1 MSFDRLSTVLSLCTL
16 SLLVISQQAWAEG
29 SKEAA
34 FKHFSEGKS
43 LYQSRDYQRAER
55 SFDLSIKEIKDH
67 QSLYYKALSVS
78 KQTGRCEDELDAW
91 ESYLS
96 FCEQPRSNCVS
107 SWIPKA
113 KGHRDRVKQRC
124 RPQQALLP
132 QAQTP
137 PAVSACPHGQA
148 YPGGPCLPP
157 PTAQA
162 VPTSPVPQTQVRT
175 RTSPSFVSRV
185 PWWGYLG
192 GGLGLLSHIINLST
206 DRTNL
211 LDTTYVGA
219 LSGYLIGGIGL
230 GVGVYRYSASD
241 EPSQGVSRAQYAP
254 QHTAGTYLFT
264 WSGRF

>member
-1 MSFDRLSTVLSLCTL
+1 MSFDRMSTVLSLCAL
-16 SLLVISQQAWAEG
+16 PLFALSQQAWAEG

-43 LYQSRDYQRAER
+43 LYQSREYQRAER
-55 SFDLSIKEIKDH
+55 SFDLSIQEIKDH

-78 KQTGRCEDELDAW
+78 KQTGRCEDELSAW

-96 FCEQPRSNCVS
+96 YCKQPQSNCVA

-113 KGHRDRVKQRC
+113 QGHRDRVKQIC
-124 RPQQALLP
+124 RPKPAVRSQGASP
-132 QAQTP
+132 TP
-137 PAVSACPHGQA
+137 VSACPHGQA

-157 PTAQA
+157 PIAQA
-162 VPTSPVPQTQVRT
+162 VPVSPSPQAHVRT
-175 RTSPSFVSRV
+175 STSPSFVSSV

-219 LSGYLIGGIGL
+219 LSGYLIGGVGL
-230 GVGVYRYSASD
+230 GVGVYRYSSADEGAQGAS
-241 EPSQGVSRAQYAP
+241 QARHAP
-254 QHTAGTYLFT
+254 QLTAGTYLLT
-264 WSGRF
+264 WGGRF